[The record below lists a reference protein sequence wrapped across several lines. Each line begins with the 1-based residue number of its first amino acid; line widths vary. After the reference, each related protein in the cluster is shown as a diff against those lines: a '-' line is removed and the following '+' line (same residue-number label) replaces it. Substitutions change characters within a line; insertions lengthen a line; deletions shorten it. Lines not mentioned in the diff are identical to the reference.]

1 MSKLKQKKRSL
12 TMRVK
17 QTVHSIMVKAGTL
30 NVLNAQIG
38 QTVEQRLQA
47 EIARMTNWQRNQ
59 WNRYVTAHPQ
69 HRKELAIAQA
79 FAGRISP
86 KEAMQQA
93 EAQLRSLQD

>member
-1 MSKLKQKKRSL
+1 MSKLRQKKRSL

-17 QTVHSIMVKAGTL
+17 QTVHDAFRGFGTL
-30 NVLNAQIG
+30 TKMNAQIG

-79 FAGRISP
+79 FAGLDR
-86 KEAMQQA
+86 KTREFHVGGLVVAHG
-93 EAQLRSLQD
+93 